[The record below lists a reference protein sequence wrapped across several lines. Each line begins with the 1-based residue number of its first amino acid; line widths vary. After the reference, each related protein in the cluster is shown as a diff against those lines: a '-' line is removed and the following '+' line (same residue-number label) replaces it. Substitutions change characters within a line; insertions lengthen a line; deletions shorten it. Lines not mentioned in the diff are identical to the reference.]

1 MTALHIADGMPGQTM
16 TVAPVMTYGDLLK
29 VVRLRIAELDVT
41 YDTLAEVS
49 GVSKSNLEKI
59 LANPPKKNMSVF
71 SMFSLLGALALL
83 PKIEHDGAQLA
94 ALQQRSQWQHV
105 KRGGPQYRPRVSL
118 AQALDAQRTISLIS
132 RGS

>member
-71 SMFSLLGALALL
+71 SMFSVLGALALL
-83 PKIEHDGAQLA
+83 PKLVPDGMQLER
-94 ALQQRSQWQHV
+94 LQRRSQWQRV
-105 KRGGPQYRPRVSL
+105 QRVGPQYRPRLVG
-118 AQALDAQRTISLIS
+118 AIED
-132 RGS
+132 GKN